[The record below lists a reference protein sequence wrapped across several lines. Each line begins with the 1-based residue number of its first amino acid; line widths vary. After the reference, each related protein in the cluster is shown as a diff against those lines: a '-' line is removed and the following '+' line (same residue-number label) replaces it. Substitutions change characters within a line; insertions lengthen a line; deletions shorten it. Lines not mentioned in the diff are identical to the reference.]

1 MYYYYRIH
9 TNEKPYSCDVC
20 GYSCRQAC
28 NLRTHIKKK
37 HPEHEIGFIR
47 KRKKSKS
54 NVQIK
59 GKTSNRGIN
68 RAYCQTIFPCHLCDC
83 SFVREDS
90 LRSHLRHHQ
99 DLMQTQTGAALA
111 ILQLQDSHVV
121 NEEMVDVSIV
131 EEKQIESIDDETEP
145 QDAEFEVETTEKNSQ
160 QSSSKKNENTISVN
174 SHLYQRLMQN
184 NPQSKEQSSEIQHK
198 IIRNKRGRPQKKSK
212 HVTNQSHS
220 LRLMT
225 SQTATGQVLY
235 QIPSGVRVVPY
246 LSVNSNS
253 NTVLVINGDRII
265 TSHESVL
272 PTSHDS
278 DD

>member
-1 MYYYYRIH
+1 
-9 TNEKPYSCDVC
+9 
-20 GYSCRQAC
+20 
-28 NLRTHIKKK
+28 
-37 HPEHEIGFIR
+37 
-47 KRKKSKS
+47 
-54 NVQIK
+54 
-59 GKTSNRGIN
+59 
-68 RAYCQTIFPCHLCDC
+68 
-83 SFVREDS
+83 
-90 LRSHLRHHQ
+90 
-99 DLMQTQTGAALA
+99 MQTQTGAALA

-145 QDAEFEVETTEKNSQ
+145 QDAEFEVETTEKSSQ
-160 QSSSKKNENTISVN
+160 QSPSKKNENTISVN
-174 SHLYQRLMQN
+174 SHLYQRLMQSS
-184 NPQSKEQSSEIQHK
+184 PQSKEQSPEIQHK
-198 IIRNKRGRPQKKSK
+198 MIRNKRGRPQKKSK
-212 HVTNQSHS
+212 HVTHQSSSNQSHS

-225 SQTATGQVLY
+225 SQTASGQVLY